1 MTPGPSCPVGLPP
14 YRLLIRCLACG
25 GENLRE
31 YFRAP
36 DQPLANSLV
45 DHPMLKHLP
54 DKYPLGLNV
63 CLDCWHS
70 QNLVAVDRDLMFKE
84 YLYVS
89 GTTDTLRNYFRQFV
103 IKVESEMT
111 GLGSHPLRVLDI
123 AANDGSLLRSFK
135 SRGHEVLGVDPAQNL
150 VAVAGKAGITVLPW
164 YWEMVPE
171 YRLGGKFDVIVAMNV
186 LGHVDNPALF
196 LRLAALSL
204 EPGGRIYIQTSQ
216 ADMVVNA
223 EFDTCYHEHLSFFTT
238 SSFSRL
244 AERCGLVI
252 TKIERMP
259 IHGTSYLVQMGRD
272 GVIKPRRLA
281 TTDAERTAGLYN
293 LGLYDRFQERVQERV
308 DQVKS
313 TIEIYRAKG
322 YSVVGYGAAAKGIT
336 FLRFADVKL
345 DSFVDENPL
354 KQGKFTTDG
363 TPIFAE
369 IFAEVKGAIGP
380 VLWVV
385 TAWNFAPEII
395 AKIKSKRPDA
405 GDAFLTYFPIVVLE
419 DPEQIQ

>member
-1 MTPGPSCPVGLPP
+1 MKPGPQCLVGLPP
-14 YRLLIRCLACG
+14 CRPLTRCLACG

-54 DKYPLGLNV
+54 AKYPLGLNV

-89 GTTDTLRNYFRQFV
+89 GTTDTLRDYFRQFV

-150 VAVAGKAGITVLPW
+150 VAVAAKAGITVLPW

-186 LGHVDNPALF
+186 LGHVENPALF

-204 EPGGRIYIQTSQ
+204 EPAGRIYIQTSQ

-244 AERCGLVI
+244 AERCGLTI

-259 IHGTSYLVQMGRD
+259 IHGTSYLVQMARD
-272 GVIKPRRLA
+272 GVTRPRRLA
-281 TTDAERTAGLYN
+281 TTDSERQAGLYD
-293 LGLYDRFQERVQERV
+293 LGRYDRFQEWVQERV

-322 YSVVGYGAAAKGIT
+322 YPIVGFGAAAKAIT
-336 FLRFADVKL
+336 FLNFAGIKL
-345 DSFVDENPL
+345 DLFVDENPL
-354 KQGKFTTDG
+354 KQAKRTSAG
-363 TPIFAE
+363 TLIMDRVDHPN
-369 IFAEVKGAIGP
+369 GP
-380 VLWVV
+380 VLWVI
-385 TAWNFAPEII
+385 TAWNFRDEII
-395 AKIKSKRPDA
+395 AKIKAKRVTT
-405 GDAFLTYFPIVVLE
+405 GDVFLTYFPEVVLE
-419 DPEQIQ
+419 DPGAMQ

>member
-1 MTPGPSCPVGLPP
+1 M
-14 YRLLIRCLACG
+14 
-25 GENLRE
+25 
-31 YFRAP
+31 FR
-36 DQPLANSLV
+36 
-45 DHPMLKHLP
+45 
-54 DKYPLGLNV
+54 
-63 CLDCWHS
+63 
-70 QNLVAVDRDLMFKE
+70 E

-89 GTTDTLRNYFRQFV
+89 GTSQTLRDYFRQFV
-103 IKVESEMT
+103 IKVETELT
-111 GLGSHPLRVLDI
+111 GPGSHTLRVLDI
-123 AANDGSLLRSFK
+123 AANDGSLLKAFK

-150 VAVAGKAGITVLPW
+150 VAVAAKAGITVLPW

-186 LGHVDNPALF
+186 LGHVENPALF

-259 IHGTSYLVQMGRD
+259 IHGTSYLVQLGRD
-272 GVIKPRRLA
+272 GVTRPRRLA
-281 TTDAERTAGLYN
+281 TTDAERAAGLYG
-293 LGLYDRFQERVQERV
+293 LALYDGFQDRVRERV

-322 YSVVGYGAAAKGIT
+322 YPIVGFGAAAKAIT
-336 FLRFADVKL
+336 FLNMAEIKL
-345 DSFVDENPL
+345 DLIVDENPL
-354 KQGKFTTDG
+354 KQGRYTPDG
-363 TPIFAE
+363 TRIADWIGETPGPI
-369 IFAEVKGAIGP
+369 
-380 VLWVV
+380 LWVV
-385 TAWNFAPEII
+385 TAWNFAAEIMV
-395 AKIKSKRPDA
+395 KIKARRPDA
-405 GDAFLTYFPIVVLE
+405 GDAFLTYFPQVIVE
-419 DPEQIQ
+419 DPELFQ